1 MTSSRLVKMLLV
13 MAVLAG
19 LASLA
24 VSPPPGV
31 LAQSPPTP
39 TNITTPATPR
49 PPKGGGGGEGG
60 KEAGTPMPP
69 GMTVSGYVYDYS
81 NRMRQPGIPVIL
93 DGGGW
98 RAETVSDSNGL
109 YQFFNLG
116 AGSAVLNLRLPPGT
130 HAVAPDWPVSLS
142 GVNVHV
148 DLGYYWGDNS
158 PLPVLLSGSLQDSN
172 LLVLVENRTGD
183 PATGSL
189 IDVRLPVDM
198 KALPGAQLSQGTLDY
213 SEHRLRVMVGDI
225 PAGAKATL
233 TIPVQRA
240 GANLLNRRS
249 PGQAAPL
256 PQAAAN
262 IQIAFTY
269 DQQITPQL
277 VAVAPNQAA
286 SSAASAAPAAQ
297 VAATA
302 TPLPPSAQPP
312 LGTAAPTPQ
321 AATPAPLPITGNS
334 PEDNGIIAVALPALL
349 VLLMVVAG
357 WWSLRARR

>member
-1 MTSSRLVKMLLV
+1 MTWSQLVKMLLA
-13 MAVLAG
+13 MTVLAG

-24 VSPPPGV
+24 VSPPPGA

-39 TNITTPATPR
+39 TNITEPVPTR
-49 PPKGGGGGEGG
+49 PPKEGGGGGGG

-98 RAETVSDSNGL
+98 RAQTLSDSNGL

-116 AGSAVLNLRLPPGT
+116 TGSAVLNLRLPPGT

-142 GVNVHV
+142 GVDVHV
-148 DLGYYWGDNS
+148 DLGYYWGDNP

-172 LLVLVENRTGD
+172 LLVQVENRSNEKVTG
-183 PATGSL
+183 GL
-189 IDVRLPVDM
+189 VDVRLPTEL
-198 KALPGAQLSQGTLDY
+198 KALPGIQLSQGTLDY
-213 SEHRLRVMVGDI
+213 SERRVRVTTGDI
-225 PAGAKATL
+225 PSEAKATL
-233 TIPVQRA
+233 TIPVQKA
-240 GANLLNRRS
+240 AASLHNRRS

-256 PQAAAN
+256 SQSDTA

-269 DQQITPQL
+269 DQQITPQMVTIAL
-277 VAVAPNQAA
+277 NQAA
-286 SSAASAAPAAQ
+286 SSATSATPAAQ
-297 VAATA
+297 AAATA
-302 TPLPPSAQPP
+302 TPLPP
-312 LGTAAPTPQ
+312 TATPASQ
-321 AATPAPLPITGNS
+321 ASTPAPLPVTGNS
-334 PEDNGIIAVALPALL
+334 PEDNGIVAVALPALL
-349 VLLMVVAG
+349 VLILGAAG

>member
-1 MTSSRLVKMLLV
+1 MTSARLVKMLLV
-13 MAVLAG
+13 MTVLAG

-24 VSPPPGV
+24 VSPPPGA

-39 TNITTPATPR
+39 TNVTSPVPPTR
-49 PPKGGGGGEGG
+49 PSQGGGGEGG

-69 GMTVSGYVYDYS
+69 GMMVSGYVYDYS
-81 NRMRQPGIPVIL
+81 SRMRQPDIPVIL

-116 AGSAVLNLRLPPGT
+116 TGSAVLNLRLPPDT

-148 DLGYYWGDNS
+148 DLGYYWGDNP
-158 PLPVLLSGSLQDSN
+158 PLPVLLSGGLQDSD
-172 LLVLVENRTGD
+172 LLVQVENRSDEKTTG
-183 PATGSL
+183 GL
-189 IDVRLPVDM
+189 VDVRLPTDL
-198 KALPGAQLSQGTLDY
+198 KALPGIQLSQGTLDY
-213 SEHRLRVMVGDI
+213 SERRVRVIVGDI

-233 TIPVQRA
+233 TIPVQKA
-240 GANLLNRRS
+240 AASLLNRRS

-256 PQAAAN
+256 PQSGAH
-262 IQIAFTY
+262 IQVAFTY

-277 VAVAPNQAA
+277 VVIGLNQAA
-286 SSAASAAPAAQ
+286 SSAASAASAAPAAQ

-302 TPLPPSAQPP
+302 TPPP
-312 LGTAAPTPQ
+312 PTVTPTSQ
-321 AATPAPLPITGNS
+321 AATPAPLPVTGNS
-334 PEDNGIIAVALPALL
+334 PEDNGIVAVALPIVL
-349 VLLMVVAG
+349 VLVLGAAG

>member
-1 MTSSRLVKMLLV
+1 MTWSRLVKMFLV
-13 MAVLAG
+13 MAALAG

-24 VSPPPGV
+24 ISPPSGV

-39 TNITTPATPR
+39 TNITTPIPPH
-49 PPKGGGGGEGG
+49 PPKGGGGGEGD

-116 AGSAVLNLRLPPGT
+116 AGSAVLNLRLPPDA
-130 HAVAPDWPVSLS
+130 HPAAPDWPVSLS

-148 DLGYYWGDNS
+148 DLGYYWGDNP
-158 PLPVLLSGSLQDSN
+158 PLPVLLSGALQDSS
-172 LLVLVENRTGD
+172 LVVQVENRTGEKT
-183 PATGSL
+183 TGGL
-189 IDVRLPVDM
+189 VDVRLPTDM
-198 KALPGAQLSQGTLDY
+198 KALPGVQLSQGTLDY

-225 PAGAKATL
+225 AAGAKATL
-233 TIPVQRA
+233 TIPVQGA
-240 GANLLNRRS
+240 GASLLNRRS

-256 PQAAAN
+256 PQSAAK

-277 VAVAPNQAA
+277 VAVAPDQAA
-286 SSAASAAPAAQ
+286 SVAAPAAQ
-297 VAATA
+297 AAATS
-302 TPLPPSAQPP
+302 TPLPPTATSA
-312 LGTAAPTPQ
+312 PQ
-321 AATPAPLPITGNS
+321 AATPAPLPVTGNS
-334 PEDNGIIAVALPALL
+334 PGEDSGIVGVLLPALL
-349 VLLMVVAG
+349 VLMLGVAG
-357 WWSLRARR
+357 WWSLKAKR

>member
-1 MTSSRLVKMLLV
+1 MTSARLIKIFLAMT
-13 MAVLAG
+13 MLAG

-24 VSPPPGV
+24 VSPPPGA

-39 TNITTPATPR
+39 TNVTTPVPPR
-49 PPKGGGGGEGG
+49 PPQGDGGGDGG

-69 GMTVSGYVYDYS
+69 GMIVSGYVYDYS

-116 AGSAVLNLRLPPGT
+116 TGSAVLNLRLPPGT
-130 HAVAPDWPVSLS
+130 HSVAPDWPVSLS
-142 GVNVHV
+142 GVNVRV
-148 DLGYYWGDNS
+148 DLGYYWGDTP
-158 PLPVLLSGSLQDSN
+158 PLPVLLSGGLQDSN
-172 LLVLVENRTGD
+172 LLVQVENRSNEKTTGGLVD
-183 PATGSL
+183 
-189 IDVRLPVDM
+189 IRLPADL
-198 KALPGAQLSQGTLDY
+198 KALPGIQLSQGTLDY
-213 SEHRLRVMVGDI
+213 SERRLRVMVGDI

-240 GANLLNRRS
+240 AASLLNRRS

-256 PQAAAN
+256 LQSSTN

-277 VAVAPNQAA
+277 VAIAPDQAA
-286 SSAASAAPAAQ
+286 SMAAPAAQ

-302 TPLPPSAQPP
+302 TPLPP
-312 LGTAAPTPQ
+312 TATPASQ

-334 PEDNGIIAVALPALL
+334 PEDNGIVAVALPVLL
-349 VLLMVVAG
+349 VLILGAAG
-357 WWSLRARR
+357 WWSLRAKR

>member
-1 MTSSRLVKMLLV
+1 
-13 MAVLAG
+13 
-19 LASLA
+19 
-24 VSPPPGV
+24 
-31 LAQSPPTP
+31 
-39 TNITTPATPR
+39 
-49 PPKGGGGGEGG
+49 
-60 KEAGTPMPP
+60 MPP

-130 HAVAPDWPVSLS
+130 HAVAPDWPVSLG
-142 GVNVHV
+142 GVAMRV
-148 DLGYYWGDNS
+148 DLGYYWGDNP

-172 LLVLVENRTGD
+172 LLVQVENRTGD
-183 PATGSL
+183 PATGGL
-189 IDVRLPVDM
+189 IDVRLPADM
-198 KALPGAQLSQGTLDY
+198 KALPGVQLSQGTLDY
-213 SEHRLRVMVGDI
+213 SEHRLRVTVGDI
-225 PAGAKATL
+225 PAGTKATL

-240 GANLLNRRS
+240 GASLLNRRS

-256 PQAAAN
+256 PQSTTAD
-262 IQIAFTY
+262 IQVAFTY

-277 VAVAPNQAA
+277 VAIAPDQAA

-302 TPLPPSAQPP
+302 TPLPPA
-312 LGTAAPTPQ
+312 AAPTPQ
-321 AATPAPLPITGNS
+321 AATPAPLPVTGNS
-334 PEDNGIIAVALPALL
+334 PEDNGIVAVALPALL
-349 VLLMVVAG
+349 VLIMAAAG
-357 WWSLRARR
+357 WWSLRTRR

>member
-1 MTSSRLVKMLLV
+1 MTTARLVKMLLV
-13 MAVLAG
+13 MTVLMG
-19 LASLA
+19 LVSLA
-24 VSPPPGV
+24 VSPPPGA

-39 TNITTPATPR
+39 TNVTTPA
-49 PPKGGGGGEGG
+49 PPHPPSQGGGKEGG
-60 KEAGTPMPP
+60 KEGSTPMPP
-69 GMTVSGYVYDYS
+69 GMMVSGYVYDYS

-98 RAETVSDSNGL
+98 RAETLSDSNGL

-142 GVNVHV
+142 GVNVRV
-148 DLGYYWGDNS
+148 DLGYYWGDNP

-172 LLVLVENRTGD
+172 LLVQVENRTSETT
-183 PATGSL
+183 TGGL
-189 IDVRLPVDM
+189 VDVRLPTNT
-198 KALPGAQLSQGTLDY
+198 KALPGIQLSQGTLDY

-225 PAGAKATL
+225 PAGTKATL
-233 TIPVQRA
+233 TIPVQ
-240 GANLLNRRS
+240 GAAASLLNRRS

-256 PQAAAN
+256 PQSTAV

-286 SSAASAAPAAQ
+286 SIAAPAAQ
-297 VAATA
+297 VAATS
-302 TPLPPSAQPP
+302 TPLPP
-312 LGTAAPTPQ
+312 
-321 AATPAPLPITGNS
+321 AATPAPLPVTGTG
-334 PEDNGIIAVALPALL
+334 PEDNGIVAVLLPALL
-349 VLLMVVAG
+349 VLMLGAAG

>member
-1 MTSSRLVKMLLV
+1 MTSARLVKIFLAMTI
-13 MAVLAG
+13 LAG

-24 VSPPPGV
+24 VSPPPGA

-39 TNITTPATPR
+39 TNIITPATPR
-49 PPKGGGGGEGG
+49 PQGGGGGEGG

-69 GMTVSGYVYDYS
+69 GVVVSGYVYDYS

-98 RAETVSDSNGL
+98 QAEKVTDSNGL

-116 AGSAVLNLRLPPGT
+116 TGSAVLNLRLPPGT

-142 GVNVHV
+142 GVNVRV
-148 DLGYYWGDNS
+148 DLGYYWGDNP
-158 PLPVLLSGSLQDSN
+158 PLPVLLSGGLQDSN
-172 LLVLVENRTGD
+172 LLVQVENRSNEKTTG
-183 PATGSL
+183 GL
-189 IDVRLPVDM
+189 VDVRLPTDL
-198 KALPGAQLSQGTLDY
+198 KALPGIQLSQGTLDY
-213 SEHRLRVMVGDI
+213 SERRVRVIVGDI

-233 TIPVQRA
+233 TIPVQKA
-240 GANLLNRRS
+240 AVSLLDRRG

-256 PQAAAN
+256 PQSGAA

-277 VAVAPNQAA
+277 VAIASNQAA
-286 SSAASAAPAAQ
+286 LSAASAAPAAQ
-297 VAATA
+297 AAATA
-302 TPLPPSAQPP
+302 TPLPPAATSAPQ
-312 LGTAAPTPQ
+312 AATPTSQ
-321 AATPAPLPITGNS
+321 AATPAPLPVTGNS
-334 PEDNGIIAVALPALL
+334 PEDNGLIALALPVVL
-349 VLLMVVAG
+349 VLILGAAG

>member
-1 MTSSRLVKMLLV
+1 MTTARLVKMFV
-13 MAVLAG
+13 AMTVLAG

-24 VSPPPGV
+24 VSPPPGA

-39 TNITTPATPR
+39 TNITTPVTPR

-69 GMTVSGYVYDYS
+69 GMMVSGYVYDYS

-116 AGSAVLNLRLPPGT
+116 TGSAVLNLRLPPGT
-130 HAVAPDWPVSLS
+130 HPVAPDWPVSLS

-148 DLGYYWGDNS
+148 DLGYYWGDNP

-172 LLVLVENRTGD
+172 LLVQVENRSNEKTTG
-183 PATGSL
+183 GL
-189 IDVRLPVDM
+189 VDVRLSTDL
-198 KALPGAQLSQGTLDY
+198 KALPGIQLSQGTLDY
-213 SEHRLRVMVGDI
+213 SERRVRVMVGDI
-225 PAGAKATL
+225 LAGAKATL
-233 TIPVQRA
+233 TIPVQKA
-240 GANLLNRRS
+240 AASLFNLRS

-256 PQAAAN
+256 PQSSAA

-277 VAVAPNQAA
+277 VAIAPNQAA
-286 SSAASAAPAAQ
+286 SSAASAASAAPAAQ

-302 TPLPPSAQPP
+302 TPLPP
-312 LGTAAPTPQ
+312 TATPTSQ

-334 PEDNGIIAVALPALL
+334 PEDNGIVAVALPALL
-349 VLLMVVAG
+349 VLILGAAG